1 MSSVNNNF
9 YDADNMLTTDVI
21 RNYWCK
27 YWKTDESS
35 CNPDDV
41 NFYYHETQ
49 HCKCIFSSWLLLIK
63 LSFFLFCK
71 NTVDNTYKN
80 QNKY

>member
-41 NFYYHETQ
+41 NFYYHE
-49 HCKCIFSSWLLLIK
+49 I
-63 LSFFLFCK
+63 
-71 NTVDNTYKN
+71 
-80 QNKY
+80 